1 MAGKPYSQPAG
12 LANRTID
19 PIAEVAR
26 RSGWPDPDFFARAF
40 PRAGVAAGFSPSFRF
55 AVNLNT
61 FCTFDFF

>member
-1 MAGKPYSQPAG
+1 MAGKPYSKPAG

-40 PRAGVAAGFSPSFRF
+40 PRAGVAAGFSPS
-55 AVNLNT
+55 V
-61 FCTFDFF
+61 